1 MDIYYLNSKGIGYVT
16 QITGVNDEVLNK
28 DKLEGKDCVYVKRKD
43 AGVHILKNYPKDIE
57 LVIDKEDNIEDVKKE
72 YNLKGNIEIGDAFI
86 LHANEKYIV
95 KPLDTLDKIATIL
108 GVNREYIIEKN
119 KLKTDKLFVGQILLI

>member
-1 MDIYYLNSKGIGYVT
+1 MSL
-16 QITGVNDEVLNK
+16 
-28 DKLEGKDCVYVKRKD
+28 
-43 AGVHILKNYPKDIE
+43 
-57 LVIDKEDNIEDVKKE
+57 
-72 YNLKGNIEIGDAFI
+72 
-86 LHANEKYIV
+86 V